1 VEQAEGDIEENMGE
15 EVEESTESVLDPNIR
30 TFLQEYWN
38 HFKQNLPPFNKFMK
52 KEGVLNRDIWSTWRF
67 STPDPYMDE
76 MVTPNHLALSIGSV
90 TVYVWCPCN
99 GVSIT

>member
-38 HFKQNLPPFNKFMK
+38 HFKQTLPPINKFMK
-52 KEGVLNRDIWSTWRF
+52 K
-67 STPDPYMDE
+67 
-76 MVTPNHLALSIGSV
+76 
-90 TVYVWCPCN
+90 
-99 GVSIT
+99 